1 MMGIEQCSIE
11 NVKLE
16 NNVFLA
22 PMAGVTD
29 KAFRKICAQMG
40 AGLVYTEMVSA
51 KGIVYND
58 KKTMDLID
66 CDIENMPR
74 AVQIFGSEPEII
86 YTAIQKIEQY
96 ADIID
101 INMGCPVP
109 KIVNNGE
116 GSALLKQPKLI
127 GKIVK
132 SAVEATQKPI
142 TVKVRI
148 GWDDNSI
155 NVLDVAK
162 VIQDNG
168 AKAITVHGRTRQ
180 DFYSGVSRWE
190 YIKAVKET
198 VNIPVIGNGDV
209 KDFESFNKMLNE
221 TNVEA
226 VMIGRAALG
235 NPFVFR
241 NILSSSKE
249 VQVTK
254 EELLDVILK
263 HYMLEVGYKGEYTA
277 IREMR
282 KHICWYIKGL
292 PNNTQIKNLINM
304 SDNLD
309 EVTNILKEYLSN

>member
-1 MMGIEQCSIE
+1 MVKECSIG
-11 NVKLE
+11 NVKLK
-16 NNVFLA
+16 NNLFLA

-58 KKTMDLID
+58 KKTLDLIE

-74 AVQIFGSEPEII
+74 AVQIFGSEPTVIFD
-86 YTAIQKIEQY
+86 AIQKIDKY

-109 KIVNNGE
+109 KIVSNGE
-116 GSALLKQPKLI
+116 GSALLKQPNLI
-127 GKIVK
+127 GQIVK
-132 SAVEATQKPI
+132 KAVEATKKPV
-142 TVKVRI
+142 TVKMRI

-155 NVLDVAK
+155 NVVDIAK
-162 VIQDNG
+162 IVQDNG
-168 AKAITVHGRTRQ
+168 AAAITVHGRTRQ
-180 DFYSGVSRWE
+180 DFYSGISRWQ
-190 YIKAVKET
+190 YIKDVKEN

-209 KDFESFNKMLNE
+209 KDYITFEKMINE
-221 TNVEA
+221 TGVEA
-226 VMIGRAALG
+226 VMVGRAALG

-241 NILSSSKE
+241 NILSKGKKVE
-249 VQVTK
+249 VTK
-254 EELLDVILK
+254 EELLNTILK
-263 HYMLEVGYKGEYTA
+263 HYMLEVEYKGEYTA

-292 PNNTQIKNLINM
+292 PNNSEVKNLINM

-309 EVTNILKEYLSN
+309 EVLDILKQYLSI